1 MKAVRFHENG
11 GPEVLRYEDA
21 PEPEIGPTEV
31 LIGVKAAALN
41 HLDLQVRRNQF
52 GRAQRFPHILGC
64 DIAGVVEAVGQSV
77 GHVRNGQEVLV
88 APGIGCGACQKCFEG
103 QDNLCPRY
111 STIGAGARDGGYAQY
126 VSVPGANV
134 IPKPPS
140 LTFEEAAALPLVLL
154 TAWHQVM
161 TKGRCRR
168 GEQVLVI
175 AAGSGVG
182 TMALQVA
189 KLAGARVIAAAGSDA
204 KLEKAR
210 ERGADETINYTT
222 HRLRDEAQRLT
233 EGRGVDLVLDSV
245 GGSLLAEGMEAL
257 VLGGRLVNCGVTS
270 REELRMD
277 WWRAQTRGL
286 SLIGMRMGGK
296 GELVEGLKFVAS
308 GQLKPVVYRVLPLE
322 EAATAQR
329 MMESRDVCGKLVLR
343 VP

>member
-31 LIGVKAAALN
+31 LVRVQATALN
-41 HLDLQVRRNQF
+41 HLDLQIRQNQF
-52 GRAQRFPHILGC
+52 GRAQRLPHILGA
-64 DIAGVVEAVGQSV
+64 DIAGVVEQVGQSV
-77 GHVRNGQEVLV
+77 GHVRAGEEVVV
-88 APGIGCGACQKCFEG
+88 APGVGCGVCQQCFAG
-103 QDNLCPRY
+103 QDNFCARY

-134 IPKPPS
+134 LPKPPRLS
-140 LTFEEAAALPLVLL
+140 FEEASALPLVLL

-161 TKGRCRR
+161 TKGQCRR

-204 KLEKAR
+204 KLHKAR
-210 ERGADETINYTT
+210 ELGADEVLNYTT
-222 HRLRDEAQRLT
+222 HSLRDEVLRLT
-233 EGRGVDLVLDSV
+233 EGRGVDLMLDSV
-245 GGSLLAEGMEAL
+245 GGSLMAEGMQAL
-257 VLGGRLVNCGVTS
+257 ALGGRLVNCGVTS

-277 WWRAQTRGL
+277 WWAAQTRGL

-296 GELVEGLKFVAS
+296 SELVEGLKFVSS
-308 GQLKPVVYRVLPLE
+308 GLLKPVVYRVLPLE
-322 EAATAQR
+322 DAATAQR
-329 MMESRDVCGKLVLR
+329 MMETRDVCGKLVLR
-343 VP
+343 IP